1 MASSPTHRRPM
12 PRNGDLVVARAR
24 ALIGTRFRPQGR
36 SREGGLDC
44 VGLVA
49 EAVGA
54 ADVPRDY
61 ALRGSS
67 PDRLAEGLAAVG
79 LRRVEAARCGDV
91 LAMEAGPGQLHL
103 GIFSGSGLIH
113 GDAGLRRVAERPGW
127 PPWPICG
134 IWRTME
140 D

>member
-1 MASSPTHRRPM
+1 M
-12 PRNGDLVVARAR
+12 PPAGDLIVARAR
-24 ALIGTRFRPQGR
+24 ALIGVRFRPQGR
-36 SREGGLDC
+36 SRETGLDC

-67 PDRLAEGLAAVG
+67 PARLASGLAAAG
-79 LRRVEAARCGDV
+79 LRPTDAARPGDV
-91 LAMEAGPGQLHL
+91 IAMQAGPGQLHL
-103 GIFSGSGLIH
+103 GIFSGTGLIH
-113 GDAGLRRVAERPGW
+113 GDAGLRRVAERPGP

-134 IWRTME
+134 IWRKE